1 MKLQREFIS
10 TYFFPYRMADPFAN
24 WKVDST
30 DEDRK
35 FGTLQVHAGHKPDSA
50 TKSRAVPIY
59 ATAVSS

>member
-1 MKLQREFIS
+1 
-10 TYFFPYRMADPFAN
+10 MADPFAN